1 MIDLLLCSWSHRD
14 PSTAQTA
21 YIESMAIAVPFSL
34 SVELGGTSTVNREPS
49 TCRPCRMGGWAACFG
64 SLVSLSIR
72 FHSANA
78 RDTMRL

>member
-34 SVELGGTSTVNREPS
+34 SVELGGTSTVNR
-49 TCRPCRMGGWAACFG
+49 PCRMGGWAACFG